1 MDVDRAFLHTLAKL
15 KPLLSPINLNNLE
28 LKNGFIVAPMT
39 TYSSLDNGTISP
51 DELPYLAR
59 RAQGGFGAIMT
70 AACYVHPSGKAFTGQ
85 WGCDNDD
92 KLESLPSVAQAIQS
106 NGAKAILQ
114 IHHGGRQCPP
124 DLAGGECI
132 SASSIPTTREGAPV
146 PREMTDDEVER
157 TLKDFAHA
165 ARRAKETGFD
175 GVEIHGANTYL
186 VQQFVSTHSNR
197 RTDKWNAEDLLFPK
211 RLVETVLHEVGPE
224 FPVGYRFSPEEPETP
239 GIRLET
245 TKRLLDELCNFP
257 LSFLHISLRSYDQVS
272 IHEEGTEPILKQ
284 IQQHLAGRL
293 PMIGVGSIRSA
304 EDVTKSLAL
313 GANGLAIG
321 RGAIC
326 DIDWVNHYQNDEPIR
341 STLSKIDFPEAYVL
355 PAGLAKRIKDV
366 PGWFDFDE

>member
-15 KPLLSPINLNNLE
+15 KPLISPISLNNLE

-39 TYSSLDNGTISP
+39 TYSSLDNGIISP
-51 DELPYLAR
+51 NELPYLAR

-92 KLESLPSVAQAIQS
+92 KLDSLSQVAKAIQE

-124 DLAGGECI
+124 ALAGGECI
-132 SASSIPTTREGAPV
+132 SASAIAAENPKAII
-146 PREMTDDEVER
+146 PREMTDDEIER
-157 TLKDFAHA
+157 TIQDFAQA
-165 ARRAKETGFD
+165 ARRAKQSGFD

-186 VQQFVSTHSNR
+186 IQQFVSPHCNR
-197 RTDKWNAEDLLFPK
+197 RTDKWNADDLLFPK
-211 RLVETVLHEVGPE
+211 RLVETVLAEVGPK

-245 TKRLLDELCNFP
+245 TKRLLNELCNFP

-272 IHEEGTEPILKQ
+272 IHEEGTEPTLKQ
-284 IQQHLAGRL
+284 IHQHLAGRL
-293 PMIGVGSIRSA
+293 PLFGVGSIRSA
-304 EDVTKSLAL
+304 EDVTKSLSL
-313 GANGLAIG
+313 GANALAIG

-326 DIDWVNHYQNDEPIR
+326 DVDWVTHYQNGEPIR
-341 STLSKIDFPEAYVL
+341 STLSKIDFPEAYIL
-355 PAGLAKRIKDV
+355 PAGLAKRIAEV

>member
-1 MDVDRAFLHTLAKL
+1 M
-15 KPLLSPINLNNLE
+15 SPISLKNLE

-39 TYSSLDNGTISP
+39 TYSSLDNGIISP

-70 AACYVHPSGKAFTGQ
+70 AACYVHPSGKAFKGQ

-92 KLESLPSVAQAIQS
+92 KFESLQSVAQAIQS

-146 PREMTDDEVER
+146 PREMTNEEVER

-165 ARRAKETGFD
+165 ARRAKEAGFD

-186 VQQFVSTHSNR
+186 VQQFVSPHSNR
-197 RTDKWNAEDLLFPK
+197 RTDKWNADDLLFPK
-211 RLVETVLHEVGPE
+211 RLVETVLQEVGPE

-284 IQQHLAGRL
+284 IHQHIAGRL
-293 PMIGVGSIRSA
+293 PLIGVGSIRSA
-304 EDVTKSLAL
+304 EDVTKSLSL
-313 GANGLAIG
+313 GANALAIG

-326 DIDWVNHYQNDEPIR
+326 DIDWVNHYQNNEPIR
-341 STLSKIDFPEAYVL
+341 STLSKADFPEAYIL
-355 PAGLAKRIKDV
+355 PAGLAKRIADV